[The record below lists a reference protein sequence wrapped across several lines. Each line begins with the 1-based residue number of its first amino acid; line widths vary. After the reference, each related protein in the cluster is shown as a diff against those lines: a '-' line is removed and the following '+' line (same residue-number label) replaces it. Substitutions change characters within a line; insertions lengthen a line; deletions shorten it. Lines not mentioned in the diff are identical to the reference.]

1 VTGSY
6 RVLGDAAVA
15 LVTDPALA
23 HLYEGTMTADREEL
37 GLGTLRLLAED
48 CMLTVLAEL
57 SRGPV
62 RTSDIETRAAGIPR
76 WTAQRRLQSLARGGF
91 VSAVRDA
98 DARREHGRSGA
109 SQVRYTLTDLGR
121 DYLLK
126 VTAAAAHCEQTWCPS
141 PPEQPGAPG
150 LWVLGLVA
158 DPPTRALAR
167 ALADAPLR
175 TADLQ
180 VRLPHL
186 RRSTLLRRLRTLP
199 GRGVLIREE
208 HGGEVRYALTDGA
221 RHLVIVPLRAAQ
233 CECRQTTPADRALSG
248 DLPGLLHVLAPLA
261 RTPQSTSGTCQWH
274 VDANGRLETD
284 IYLAIASGKI
294 AALNAAS
301 VTAPQAVGHATPQ
314 VWCEALLHGD
324 PSTIA
329 TTGDHTLLNAVF
341 GALSSAMLA

>member
-1 VTGSY
+1 MREVEICDTQLPSVGAP
-6 RVLGDAAVA
+6 AAA

-23 HLYEGTMTADREEL
+23 HLYEGTMAADREEL

-62 RTSDIETRAAGIPR
+62 STSDIEIRAPGIPR
-76 WTAQRRLQSLARGGF
+76 WTALRRLHSLAHAGFARTLGDGDRRGRG
-91 VSAVRDA
+91 R
-98 DARREHGRSGA
+98 ARS
-109 SQVRYTLTDLGR
+109 SQAPYVLTRLGR
-121 DYLLK
+121 EYLLQ
-126 VTAAAAHCEQTWCPS
+126 VPAAAAHCERTWCS
-141 PPEQPGAPG
+141 PPPGRPDAPG

-158 DPPTRALAR
+158 DQPTRALAR

-233 CECRQTTPADRALSG
+233 CEWRRATPADRDLSG

-261 RTPQSTSGTCQWH
+261 RTPQSMSGTCQWH
-274 VDANGRLETD
+274 LDSNGAHEAD
-284 IYLAIASGKI
+284 IYLAVASGKI
-294 AALNAAS
+294 AALA
-301 VTAPQAVGHATPQ
+301 TA
-314 VWCEALLHGD
+314 L
-324 PSTIA
+324 
-329 TTGDHTLLNAVF
+329 
-341 GALSSAMLA
+341 